1 MGKCVA
7 VGGDSRRTADRASAS
22 RAGRAISST
31 AALALLRA
39 GTQVAAYRLEEND
52 IDRDPHFVDFR
63 GRIVVVG
70 FGSTGQGTLP
80 LLLRHVTEREN
91 VLVVTPDAGD
101 LRAARAAGVETL
113 AAALTRENH
122 RALLSPCLGPGDF
135 LINLSVGVSSFDL
148 IVLCRER
155 RALYLDT
162 SVEPWHGA
170 YTDASRAPAERTN
183 YALREA
189 ALALRRPGQRAPTAL
204 LTHGANPGLASH
216 FVKQALLDIA
226 RDCGA
231 PDSAPPTDREGWARL
246 AERLGIRVIH
256 VAERDTQDAL
266 PRRDAGEFVNT
277 WSVDAFVDE
286 ALQPS
291 ELGWG
296 SHERHFPPDG
306 VRHEHGGRAAIYL
319 QRPGAS
325 TRVRSWTPRAGSQQG
340 FLITHAES
348 ISIAE
353 YLTIG
358 PAEKPRYR
366 PTVHYA
372 YHPSDDAVLSLN
384 ELAGQNWRAP
394 ALKRVVKDELVAG
407 RDELGVLLM
416 GHARGAYWYGSQLTL
431 AQARELCPHNSATS
445 LQVAAGVLAGCIW
458 AIRHPDRDVVEPDQ
472 LPFDEILAIAL
483 LYLGE
488 MTGVYTDWT
497 PLADRGWL
505 FCEPL
510 DRDDPWQ
517 FVNFRVA

>member
-1 MGKCVA
+1 M
-7 VGGDSRRTADRASAS
+7 
-22 RAGRAISST
+22 
-31 AALALLRA
+31 
-39 GTQVAAYRLEEND
+39 D
-52 IDRDPHFVDFR
+52 IERDPHHIAFR

-70 FGSTGQGTLP
+70 FGSTGQGALP
-80 LLLRHVTEREN
+80 LLLRHVTDREH
-91 VLVVTPDAGD
+91 VLVVTPDAVD
-101 LRAARAAGVETL
+101 LRAARTAGVATL
-113 AAALTRENH
+113 EAALTRDNH
-122 RALLSPCLGPGDF
+122 RTLLAPHLKPGDV
-135 LINLSVGVSSFDL
+135 LLNLSVGVSSVDL
-148 IVLCRER
+148 IVLCRDR
-155 RALYLDT
+155 GALYLDT
-162 SVEPWHGA
+162 SVEPWHGQ
-170 YTDASRAPAERTN
+170 YTDASLAPAARTN

-189 ALALRRPGQRAPTAL
+189 ALALRRPSAGAPTAL

-226 RDCGA
+226 GDSGDASSDA
-231 PDSAPPTDREGWARL
+231 PRDREGWALL

-256 VAERDTQDAL
+256 VAERDTQHAL
-266 PRRDAGEFVNT
+266 PRRQPGEFVNT
-277 WSVDAFVDE
+277 WSVDAFIDE

-296 SHERHFPPDG
+296 SHERRFPDDG
-306 VRHEHGGRAAIYL
+306 LRHEQGGRAAIYL

-325 TRVRSWTPRAGSQQG
+325 TRVRSWVPRAGAQQG

-358 PAEKPRYR
+358 PVESPRYR

-372 YHPSDDAVLSLN
+372 YHPSDDTVLSLH

-394 ALKRVVKDELVAG
+394 AKKRVVKEELVGG

-416 GHARGAYWYGSQLTL
+416 GHRRGAYWYGSQLTL
-431 AQARELCPHNSATS
+431 AEARALCPHNSATS

-472 LPFDEILAIAL
+472 LPFDEILDLARP
-483 LYLGE
+483 YLGE
-488 MTGVYTDWT
+488 MIGVYTDWT
-497 PLADRGWL
+497 PLDDRAWL
-505 FCEPL
+505 FSEPL